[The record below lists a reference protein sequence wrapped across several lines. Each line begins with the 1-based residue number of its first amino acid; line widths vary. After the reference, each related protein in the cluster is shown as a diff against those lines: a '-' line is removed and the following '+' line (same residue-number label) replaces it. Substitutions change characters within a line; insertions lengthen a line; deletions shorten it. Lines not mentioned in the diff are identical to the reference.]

1 MNVCFIE
8 DTPVYGGG
16 QEWAVDTMAEFKGLK
31 HEVNLIVP
39 ESNSIMI
46 EKSKLLDVN
55 IFTYDWDLTNISTW
69 ENKCSWIKALKN
81 SDAVICSVHPPR
93 NTFHCTS
100 FAAEC
105 IKESGSRAVLLPKTG
120 TIVPSYIK
128 EYYLPDPEINT
139 EIIAITAFT
148 KNYLVNNYLIPE
160 DRIEVLYQGTN
171 IDKFQV
177 GEATKEESL
186 RRYPLPNRKYG
197 PVLGLIGSF
206 EERKGHVVL
215 LKAIKRLKETSM
227 PNILAMFVGKGPDEF
242 KLKKYV
248 DEFKLHDSILFFPHT
263 NEPNYVYEQLDMLVL
278 PSLYKEGLPNVILEA
293 MSMGIPCI
301 ASRLAGTPE
310 LIHDNVNGFLLPPGN
325 VELLA
330 SRIESL
336 WSDKEKLKSFSK
348 NARELVRNNFNRK
361 TQAYKYSTHIEKVIN
376 KYR

>member
-8 DTPVYGGG
+8 DTPTYGGG
-16 QEWAVDTMAEFKGLK
+16 QEWAVDTMAEFKCLR
-31 HEVNLIVP
+31 HEVSLIVP
-39 ESNSIMI
+39 ESNITMI
-46 EKSKLLDVN
+46 EKSKLLGVN
-55 IFTYDWDLTNISTW
+55 IHTYGW
-69 ENKCSWIKALKN
+69 ESADIDTVKCKYSWIKALKH
-81 SDAVICSVHPPR
+81 SDAAICSVHPPR
-93 NTFHCTS
+93 NAFHCTA

-105 IKESGSRAVLLPKTG
+105 IKESGNRTVLLPKTG

-128 EYYLPDPEINT
+128 EYYLPDPEVNT

-148 KNYLVNNYLIPE
+148 KNYLTNNYHIPE

-171 IDKFQV
+171 IDKFQI
-177 GEATKEESL
+177 GEKTKEESL
-186 RRYPLPNRKYG
+186 RRYPLPNKKYG

-215 LKAIKRLKETSM
+215 LKAINLLRKTSM
-227 PNILAMFVGKGPDEF
+227 PNILAMFVGKGPDES

-263 NEPNYVYEQLDMLVL
+263 NEPNYVYEQLDMLIL

-301 ASRLAGTPE
+301 ASKLAGTPE

-330 SRIESL
+330 TRIESL
-336 WSDKEKLKSFSK
+336 WSDKEKLKNFSVK
-348 NARELVRNNFNRK
+348 AQELVRNDFNRK
-361 TQAYKYSTHIEKVIN
+361 TQAYKYLNYIEKVIN